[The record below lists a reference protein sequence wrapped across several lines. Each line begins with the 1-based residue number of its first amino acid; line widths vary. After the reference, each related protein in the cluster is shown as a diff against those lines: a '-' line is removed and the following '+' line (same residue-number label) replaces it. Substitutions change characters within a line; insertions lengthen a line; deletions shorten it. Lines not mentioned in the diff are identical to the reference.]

1 MKIDLCKL
9 FGVEEGEEFKFSCFN
24 DIFCFKNNELFEVQK
39 INDVDKQ
46 YMLSLLPF
54 NTVVDLDIIKLPKKK
69 QFSND
74 ELCVLRN
81 IDKKYKWI
89 ARDRSGNI
97 CIFEEKPYK
106 KNEDEIWDNNHN
118 DYIEFHC
125 YNHLFNS
132 IKWEDNEPIYIDNY
146 VDRC

>member
-1 MKIDLCKL
+1 MMKIDLCKL

-97 CIFEEKPYK
+97 CIFEVSKAKVSPLLHV
-106 KNEDEIWDNNHN
+106 NLQHILSTVQTHMNRC
-118 DYIEFHC
+118 ILFFQLFH
-125 YNHLFNS
+125 LQ
-132 IKWEDNEPIYIDNY
+132 
-146 VDRC
+146 

>member
-1 MKIDLCKL
+1 MKINLCKL
-9 FGVEEGEEFKFSCFN
+9 FGVEEGEEFKFSGFN
-24 DIFCFKNNELFEVQK
+24 DVFCFKNNELFEVQK

-69 QFSND
+69 EFTED

-89 ARDRSGNI
+89 ARDKSGNI

-118 DYIEFHC
+118 DYIEFYC

-146 VDRC
+146 VDRF